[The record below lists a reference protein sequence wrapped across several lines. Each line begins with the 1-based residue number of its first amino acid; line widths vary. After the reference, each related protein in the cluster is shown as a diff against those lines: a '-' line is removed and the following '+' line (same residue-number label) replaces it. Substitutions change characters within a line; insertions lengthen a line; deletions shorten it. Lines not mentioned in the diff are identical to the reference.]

1 MSATPIPRS
10 LSFVMYGEISISN
23 IKSKPHGRKEVITSL
38 INKNQIETLI
48 EGIERKLIK
57 NEQIFWILPTIG
69 TLDSE
74 EQTLITRYEFL
85 RKRFKNK
92 VGFIH
97 GKVNKEDAERVMQD
111 FKDQKIM
118 ILVSTT
124 VIEVGINIPN
134 ATLMIIENVE
144 RFGLAQLHQLRGRV
158 TRGNLQSNCVLI
170 YNQNL
175 SELSKQRLL
184 ILKKSSDGFEIAE
197 KDLYLRGAG
206 DFFGTNQTGLPSWKF
221 FRPHEDHTLL
231 NSVKE
236 NSEYLIKNY
245 RENIDKIEFL
255 QKIFYQEK
263 NFKNFYSV

>member
-1 MSATPIPRS
+1 M
-10 LSFVMYGEISISN
+10 VKYQYQISKLNRRIEK
-23 IKSKPHGRKEVITSL
+23 IVTTL

-74 EQTLITRYEFL
+74 EQTLITRYEYL
-85 RKRFKNK
+85 KKRFKNK

-97 GKVNKEDAERVMQD
+97 GKVNKEDAESVMQD
-111 FKDQKIM
+111 FKNQKIM

-184 ILKKSSDGFEIAE
+184 ILKKM
-197 KDLYLRGAG
+197 
-206 DFFGTNQTGLPSWKF
+206 Q
-221 FRPHEDHTLL
+221 
-231 NSVKE
+231 
-236 NSEYLIKNY
+236 
-245 RENIDKIEFL
+245 
-255 QKIFYQEK
+255 
-263 NFKNFYSV
+263 